1 MLTLPVGKLTV
12 GRIKVKNELRRLDAY
27 SRRGFIEGLAKSC
40 LGVSLLPLLP
50 DTAFAAESTGRARH
64 VIYLFMQGAMS
75 HLDTFDPKTHPD
87 IKGETKVI
95 STSVSGISIADNLP
109 KLARNMEH
117 LAVIRGMTTA
127 TGAHEQGQYL
137 MRTSYKQ
144 IASTRHPFLGSWL
157 HKMDGKLNPDLPG
170 SVTIG
175 GANRHPRAGFME
187 ALYAPAPVGN
197 AKNGL
202 ENTKPPGYLS
212 ESQFDKRQR
221 LINKFERGFRARY
234 QHSEVK
240 SYIDFYREA
249 TKLMKSQDLKAFD
262 INQESPETKKAYGE
276 NGIGQGCLLARRLVE
291 KRVRFVEVDFGGW
304 DNHRDI
310 FTTIPTKAAQL
321 DTALTALIN
330 DLQSKGLL
338 QETLIVLGTEFGR
351 TPKINQNAGRDHHPG
366 AFSCVL
372 AGAGINGGQVWGA
385 SDEKGQSVEDGHTSP
400 ADLNATIASALGL
413 PIDKEIYSPAGRP
426 FKVAHDG
433 TPIKELLS

>member
-1 MLTLPVGKLTV
+1 ME
-12 GRIKVKNELRRLDAY
+12 NELRRLDAL

-40 LGVSLLPLLP
+40 LGVSALPFLSSG
-50 DTAFAAESTGRARH
+50 AFAAQSTGKAKH

-87 IKGETKVI
+87 TKGETKAI
-95 STSVSGISIADNLP
+95 STSVSGIKIADTLPNLA
-109 KLARNMEH
+109 KIMNQ
-117 LAVIRGMTTA
+117 LAVIRGMTTE

-175 GANRHPRAGFME
+175 GANRHPRAGFMK
-187 ALYAPAPVGN
+187 AVYSPAPVGN

-234 QHSEVK
+234 QHDEVQ

-262 INQESPETKKAYGE
+262 INEESKETRTAYGE

-291 KRVRFVEVDFGGW
+291 KRVRFIEVDFGSW

-310 FTTIPTKAAQL
+310 FTTIPDKAGQL
-321 DTALTALIN
+321 DKALSTLLK
-330 DLQSKGLL
+330 DLKSKGLL
-338 QETLIVLGTEFGR
+338 NETLVVVGTEFGR

-372 AGAGINGGQVWGA
+372 AGAGIKGGQVWGA

-400 ADLNATIASALGL
+400 ADLNATIATALGL
-413 PIDKEIYSPAGRP
+413 PIDKEIFSPAGRP

>member
-1 MLTLPVGKLTV
+1 VE
-12 GRIKVKNELRRLDAY
+12 NELRRLDAL

-40 LGVSLLPLLP
+40 LGVSALPFLSSG
-50 DTAFAAESTGRARH
+50 AFAAQSTGKAKH

-87 IKGETKVI
+87 TKGETKAI
-95 STSVSGISIADNLP
+95 STSVSGIKIADTLPNLA
-109 KLARNMEH
+109 KIMNQ
-117 LAVIRGMTTA
+117 LAVIRGMTTE

-175 GANRHPRAGFME
+175 GANRHPRAGFMK
-187 ALYAPAPVGN
+187 AVYSPAPVGN

-234 QHSEVK
+234 QHDEVQ

-262 INQESPETKKAYGE
+262 INEESKETRTAYGE

-291 KRVRFVEVDFGGW
+291 KRVRFIEVDFGSW

-310 FTTIPTKAAQL
+310 FTTIPDKAGQL
-321 DTALTALIN
+321 DKALSTLLK
-330 DLQSKGLL
+330 DLKSKGLL
-338 QETLIVLGTEFGR
+338 NETLVVVGTEFGR

-372 AGAGINGGQVWGA
+372 AGAGIKGGQVWGA

-400 ADLNATIASALGL
+400 ADLNATIATALGL
-413 PIDKEIYSPAGRP
+413 PIDKEIFSPAGRP